1 MYMNDYISSFSLI
14 QLENMGYYNYIKDI
28 SNKNIKYLNIIKN
41 VFRKNAITSIAKGHI
56 NFKGIYEII
65 PKLNIYILNNK
76 KAKISL
82 FIIETNPNSNMEF
95 IVQARSVFANKCNL
109 VLADVKTIII
119 KRNDYNINEFKYLFI
134 STSSYR

>member
-41 VFRKNAITSIAKGHI
+41 VFRKNEITSIAKGHI

-95 IVQARSVFANKCNL
+95 IVQARSVFANKCN
-109 VLADVKTIII
+109 
-119 KRNDYNINEFKYLFI
+119 
-134 STSSYR
+134 